1 MGTRGLWVSAAGWK
15 GRDLVKLSDFSTE
28 DVKDIL
34 NLSAALKKHLR
45 KRAVPEFAPLAGESL
60 SMIFQKRSTR
70 TRVST
75 ETGMAKLGG
84 QALFL
89 SSEDIQLGTNEALCD
104 TARVLSRFNS
114 CILAR
119 VFEHSTI
126 EELAAE
132 SSVPIINGLSD
143 SYHPLQALADA
154 LTMQEHCGGSLEGK
168 RLSWVGDGNNII
180 HSLLAVAP
188 RVRHP
193 QVGRRASPSKPFPS
207 SRSAPRPAPLACSSD
222 VHARLAPLAL
232 HSPRPFPLAET
243 RCSHFA
249 LSVRRNK
256 PQLGM
261 HVSVATPAGYECAE
275 EPLRQGAE
283 YATAAGTELLLTTNP
298 LKAVAGSDFIA
309 TDTWVSMGQEDEKAS
324 RLAAFS
330 GYQVTEAMAAEGGAS
345 NDWAFLH
352 CLPRK
357 PEEVDDAVFYSDRSL
372 VWDEAENRMW
382 TVMAVMLAQLRGG
395 ADIPG

>member
-188 RVRHP
+188 R
-193 QVGRRASPSKPFPS
+193 
-207 SRSAPRPAPLACSSD
+207 
-222 VHARLAPLAL
+222 
-232 HSPRPFPLAET
+232 
-243 RCSHFA
+243 
-249 LSVRRNK
+249 
-256 PQLGM
+256 LGM

-283 YATAAGTELLLTTNP
+283 YATAAGTELLLTTDP

-395 ADIPG
+395 ADIPGM